1 MYCPKCGTLNPEN
14 SKFCSSCGLQL
25 DSIELSVRNFYYAGF
40 WRRFAAFLIDAVIV
54 GAGVS
59 VVSSI
64 LGHPPDTQ
72 DQVYNGISILA
83 QWLYFTLLEGSDY
96 QATIGKMALNLQVV
110 DFEGNKISFAK
121 ANLRYWSKILSA
133 IVLGIGF
140 LMIAFTEKKQ
150 GLHDKIAGTL
160 VIQTK
165 S

>member
-14 SKFCSSCGLQL
+14 SKFCSNCGLQL
-25 DSIELSVRNFYYAGF
+25 DSVEFSVRNFYYAGF
-40 WRRFAAFLIDAVIV
+40 WRRFAAFLIDALIV

-83 QWLYFTLLEGSDY
+83 QWLYFTLLESSDY
-96 QATIGKMALNLQVV
+96 QATIGKMSLNLQVV
-110 DFEGNKISFAK
+110 DLEGNKISFAK
-121 ANLRYWSKILSA
+121 ANMRYWSKILSA

-160 VIQTK
+160 IIQTK